1 MKVYINLKE
10 VEIRDNSTVAEMLEQ
25 CGYKAG
31 GLAVAVSDKVIPR
44 KFWAAETILPCS
56 KITIIKAVC
65 GG

>member
-10 VEIRDNSTVAEMLEQ
+10 VEIRDNSTVADMLGQ
-25 CGYKAG
+25 CGYKGG
-31 GLAVAVSDKVIPR
+31 GLAVAVCDKVIPR
-44 KFWAAETILPCS
+44 KFWTSEEILPGS